1 MESGT
6 RIRIGHAVVDVVSR
20 NEVLQRA
27 RRLLSTESALPAV
40 ITTVNAQFVHLAHQR
55 PRFEALLKHS
65 DINVADGMSL
75 VVASRLLGRPLPER
89 ITGVELSVDLCA
101 LAARLGASV
110 YLLGGHVGAA
120 RGTAAHL
127 EMRFPGLRI
136 AGVDCPPTGFEKS
149 PELAA
154 AVLARIQAAHP
165 AVLLVCLGAPKQEY
179 WIEENLSVLPVKLAI
194 GVGSTFDVL
203 SGEVRRAPR
212 WMQNCGMEW
221 FFRLCS
227 DPARLWRRYLVGNS
241 YFIWTVLIQAA
252 SQFFLRE
259 PKLKDEVVL

>member
-154 AVLARIQAAHP
+154 AVRQNPGRPPRRPPRLSRRSKTG
-165 AVLLVCLGAPKQEY
+165 VLDRGESLRSPRQTRHRRRFHIRRSLRRGAPRAPLDAE
-179 WIEENLSVLPVKLAI
+179 LRH
-194 GVGSTFDVL
+194 GVVL
-203 SGEVRRAPR
+203 SALLGPRTTLAPLSRRQQLFHLDRSHSGRQPILPPR
-212 WMQNCGMEW
+212 TKTE
-221 FFRLCS
+221 R
-227 DPARLWRRYLVGNS
+227 
-241 YFIWTVLIQAA
+241 
-252 SQFFLRE
+252 
-259 PKLKDEVVL
+259 